1 MVMPEINANKLPE
14 WSGAVSGA
22 LQPGQRLIQY
32 LQHLCSV
39 ATKSCFARI
48 MDILHKLQRWK
59 MLIDVQKKAAFQ
71 SRMHNL
77 NVIFVTFDYNYR
89 IWEIMG

>member
-1 MVMPEINANKLPE
+1 MPEINANKLPE
-14 WSGAVSGA
+14 WNGA
-22 LQPGQRLIQY
+22 LPPGGAEADSIFA
-32 LQHLCSV
+32 
-39 ATKSCFARI
+39 ATLFSRPESCFDRI
-48 MDILHKLQRWK
+48 MDIFHKIQRRK
-59 MLIDVQKKAAFQ
+59 RLIDVHKPAFF